1 MQAPQKLFILPF
13 DHQTGLWKAFGWLEP
28 ITPEQISLMH
38 TTRMITY
45 QGYLHGISLGIPKN
59 ETAILTDDIYGGA
72 VLSQA
77 TNDGVPTIYTLE
89 KSGQPS
95 FIFQHENWQERILEQ
110 KPNWIKTLVRF
121 NPTAYAADLAL
132 SLENLKKVSD
142 FAHEHQIPYMIE
154 PLVQPTEEQKDIA
167 DFDQNLRHDL
177 TVTMI
182 HTLSQAGIAPTVW
195 KIEGSDNPSFYTRI
209 AEALE
214 TYDDQARIVILGRN
228 ETLETVITWIQA
240 GIQEQKVIGFAVGRT
255 VFLEAL
261 KKFLSGE
268 ITNDEAI
275 REIGEHYYRLYCA
288 FEGK

>member
-1 MQAPQKLFILPF
+1 MQTPEKLFILPF

-45 QGYLHGISLGIPKN
+45 QGYLHGLTLGIPQP
-59 ETAILTDDIYGGA
+59 ETAILTDDVYGA
-72 VLSQA
+72 QVLVQA
-77 TNDGVPTIYTLE
+77 KKDNVPVIYTLE

-95 FIFQHENWQERILEQ
+95 LVFQHDDWQERILEQ
-110 KPNWIKTLVRF
+110 KPDWIKTLVRF
-121 NPTAYAADLAL
+121 NPTAPAADLAL

-167 DFDQNLRHDL
+167 DFDHNLRHDL
-177 TVTMI
+177 TITMI
-182 HTLSQAGIAPTVW
+182 HTIYQAGISPTVW
-195 KIEGSDNPSFYTRI
+195 KIEGSDIPSFYTRV
-209 AEALE
+209 AEAIQ
-214 TYDDQARIVILGRN
+214 TYDDQSRIVVLGRN
-228 ETLETVITWIQA
+228 ETLEKVISWIQA

-261 KKFLSGE
+261 KKFLSGDFTSE
-268 ITNDEAI
+268 EAI
-275 REIGEHYYRLYCA
+275 HEIGERYYRLYCA

>member
-1 MQAPQKLFILPF
+1 MQTPEKLFILPF

-45 QGYLHGISLGIPKN
+45 QGYLHGLTLGIPQS
-59 ETAILTDDIYGGA
+59 ETAILTDDVYGA
-72 VLSQA
+72 QVLAQA
-77 TNDGVPTIYTLE
+77 KKDNVPVIYTLE

-95 FIFQHENWQERILEQ
+95 LVFQHDDWQERILEQ
-110 KPNWIKTLVRF
+110 KPDWIKTLVRF
-121 NPTAYAADLAL
+121 NPTAPAADLAL

-167 DFDQNLRHDL
+167 DFDHNLRHDL

-182 HTLSQAGIAPTVW
+182 HTIYQAGISPTVW
-195 KIEGSDNPSFYTRI
+195 KIEGSDISTFYTRA
-209 AEALE
+209 AEAIQ
-214 TYDDQARIVILGRN
+214 TYDDQSRIVVLGRN
-228 ETLETVITWIQA
+228 ETLEKVISWIQA
-240 GIQEQKVIGFAVGRT
+240 GIHEQKVIGFAVGRT

-261 KKFLSGE
+261 KKFLSGDFTSE
-268 ITNDEAI
+268 EAI
-275 REIGEHYYRLYCA
+275 HEIGERYHHLYCA